1 MSPDSIHPSSEELFA
16 YRDGELPADRRA
28 LIEAHVIGCHA
39 CRGLIDRVSGLEAGL
54 RLRPDQV
61 EGDYYARLSS
71 SVLERIGTGTAESS
85 VAVPKPA
92 AAGGPPRATEA
103 RLSRAPRFPWA
114 AVVSTAAAAAA
125 VVVVAVVLLQQGA
138 LRRPQPQ
145 RAVVRAPA
153 AAESSAPA
161 DAESAAPEAETPLA
175 QTPPAANQPG
185 GHAASI
191 TSPGKAAP
199 EGVGSANRIAARSK
213 DGDQLAALA
222 KGAEQPAARSN
233 GADQLLARAKEEKAA
248 PERLDASAKS
258 APRATGEL
266 TAPAEPEPARASRT
280 AATAPPAT
288 GRSPY
293 QALLLRHG
301 LPPVWAEGRVAP
313 QALLAAERELRTLY
327 QAGGAGADSAGV
339 RLYLAEAARLAYETS
354 PDSSLYDR
362 IVHHYLRALRLAG
375 PESDVGRIA
384 RERLQSF
391 SR

>member
-16 YRDGELPADRRA
+16 YRDGELSADRRV
-28 LIEAHVIGCHA
+28 LIEAHVMGCHA

-54 RLRPDQV
+54 RQRPDPV

-71 SVLERIGTGTAESS
+71 SVLERIGTGTAEPA
-85 VAVPKPA
+85 VAAPKPSA
-92 AAGGPPRATEA
+92 TGGPPPATEA
-103 RLSRAPRFPWA
+103 RPSRAPRFPWP

-125 VVVVAVVLLQQGA
+125 VVVVTVVLLQQGA

-145 RAVVRAPA
+145 RQVLRAPA
-153 AAESSAPA
+153 AAESTAPA
-161 DAESAAPEAETPLA
+161 GAESAAPAGAESAAPATGEPLA
-175 QTPPAANQPG
+175 QAPTAANQPG
-185 GHAASI
+185 GRGAPI
-191 TSPGKAAP
+191 PSPGIAAP
-199 EGVGSANRIAARSK
+199 EGVGSLHRTAGLAKRT
-213 DGDQLAALA
+213 DQLAAR
-222 KGAEQPAARSN
+222 EN

-248 PERLDASAKS
+248 PERLGAGVKDALRIASES
-258 APRATGEL
+258 
-266 TAPAEPEPARASRT
+266 TAPAEPKPAHA
-280 AATAPPAT
+280 APPAAAAPPT
-288 GRSPY
+288 GGRTPF
-293 QALLLRHG
+293 QTLLLRHG
-301 LPPVWAEGRVAP
+301 LPPVWEEGRVAP

-339 RLYLAEAARLAYETS
+339 RLYLAEAARLAYKAS

-375 PESDVGRIA
+375 PESEVGRIA